1 MNLHRLTNWAMA
13 LSVVALFAAVQTL
26 DARDFET
33 EAEAERREWMAAV
46 SVCHRA
52 YGPSTQPEYAD
63 DGQLICRTRRGQE
76 LPYRVAAK

>member
-1 MNLHRLTNWAMA
+1 MTHRLINWAMA

-33 EAEAERREWMAAV
+33 EAEAERREWQYAMQH
-46 SVCHRA
+46 CLRA
-52 YGPSTQPEYAD
+52 YGAQAQPEYNED
-63 DGQLICRTRRGQE
+63 NVLICRTRRGQE

>member
-33 EAEAERREWMAAV
+33 EAEAERREWQYAMQH
-46 SVCHRA
+46 CLRA
-52 YGPSTQPEYAD
+52 YGAQAQPEYRD
-63 DGQLICRTRRGQE
+63 DGHLVCVSRRGE
-76 LPYRVAAK
+76 VLPYRVAAK

>member
-1 MNLHRLTNWAMA
+1 MVIHRLINWALA
-13 LSVVALFAAVQTL
+13 LAVVALLAAVQTL
-26 DARDFET
+26 DASDFET

-63 DGQLICRTRRGQE
+63 NGQMICRTRRGQE